1 MIVSINYKD
10 RQGDGYDSRKYSYF
24 CGISDIRVGD
34 KVIAPTY
41 KGDRDAI
48 VVEVDVPLG
57 SIDPAIIP
65 KLRTITTRLKEDISD
80 GE

>member
-24 CGISDIRVGD
+24 CNIKGIRVGD
-34 KVIAPTY
+34 KVVAPTY

-48 VVEVDVPLG
+48 VVEVDVPLYT
-57 SIDPAIIP
+57 IDPDIIL
-65 KLRTITTRLKEDISD
+65 KLRTITTRQEVVSD
-80 GE
+80 GK

>member
-1 MIVSINYKD
+1 MIISINYKE
-10 RQGDGYDSRKYSYF
+10 RQGDGYDSRNYSYF
-24 CGISDIRVGD
+24 CDIPDIRVGD

-48 VVEVDVPLG
+48 VAEVDVPLS

-65 KLRTITTRLKEDISD
+65 KLRTITKRREVVTDDE
-80 GE
+80 

>member
-10 RQGDGYDSRKYSYF
+10 RQEDGYDSRKYSYL
-24 CGISDIRVGD
+24 CGIPDIRVGD

-41 KGDRDAI
+41 KGNRDAV

-57 SIDPAIIP
+57 CIDLDIIP
-65 KLRTITTRLKEDISD
+65 KLRTITQRIKEEGTD
-80 GE
+80 GK

>member
-10 RQGDGYDSRKYSYF
+10 RQGDGYDSRKYIFF
-24 CGISDIRVGD
+24 CGVPDIRVCV

-48 VVEVDVPLG
+48 IVEVDVPLG